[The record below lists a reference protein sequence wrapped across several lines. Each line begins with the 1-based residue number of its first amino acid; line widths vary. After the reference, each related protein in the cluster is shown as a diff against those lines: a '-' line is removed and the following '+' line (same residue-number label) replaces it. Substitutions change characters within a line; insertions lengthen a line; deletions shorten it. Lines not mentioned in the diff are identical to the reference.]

1 MVKRRFRGIA
11 AFAQKLGRSPPRR
24 MNPLPGPD
32 QSPPQHIFLLLKRPQ
47 TNLECI
53 SPLWIHLLRRF
64 GLNRARFEAQMSLI
78 DETSTAAGN
87 HDARLDDSAGAASPF
102 RFLPRELAG
111 KCRKLI
117 ESYHAM
123 HGLGCLPDMLWH
135 SDARDIIECHLE
147 LTQLFKAASKS
158 RAAKRANDSLLL
170 IATVVVSLE
179 VLARDFA
186 GWGKRF
192 PNAKR
197 QAERMLGDFPLRER
211 TWLMDLYLYP
221 PLGIHRDLVN
231 TLAPSAAEPAMAR
244 S

>member
-1 MVKRRFRGIA
+1 MYIA
-11 AFAQKLGRSPPRR
+11 ALDTVTAIYRGGERSVGAQ
-24 MNPLPGPD
+24 
-32 QSPPQHIFLLLKRPQ
+32 
-47 TNLECI
+47 
-53 SPLWIHLLRRF
+53 
-64 GLNRARFEAQMSLI
+64 FEAQMSSI
-78 DETSTAAGN
+78 DETSAAAGYN
-87 HDARLDDSAGAASPF
+87 DARSDNGAGAPSPF

-123 HGLGCLPDMLWH
+123 HGFGCLPDMLWH
-135 SDARDIIECHLE
+135 SDGRDIIECHRE
-147 LTQLFKAASKS
+147 LTLVFKAASKS

-170 IATVVVSLE
+170 IATVIVSLE

-192 PNAKR
+192 PDAKR
-197 QAERMLGDFPLRER
+197 QAEQMLGEFPLRER

-221 PLGIHRDLVN
+221 PLGIHRELVN
-231 TLAPSAAEPAMAR
+231 TLAPSAAESAIAR